1 MRQLSIPLRLVIA
14 DKALMYAEGLRDFL
28 RLKTKV
34 ESIRIVSSNAAL
46 RDSMREHQPDAI
58 IVEPW
63 TVRDDS
69 GYTDLQLLLTLRV
82 LYPHCHIVVFTAET
96 DPSVL
101 RKMAELES
109 VGLSSKADD
118 PEDVLNV
125 LECVVGGRHGVMS
138 PRVAAQIASANLLI
152 QRDMPVYG
160 QQARTPDI

>member
-1 MRQLSIPLRLVIA
+1 MRQPSIPLRLVIA
-14 DKALMYAEGLRDFL
+14 DKAVMYAEGLRDFL
-28 RLKTKV
+28 KLKTQI
-34 ESIRIVSSNAAL
+34 ESIRIVSSNEAL
-46 RDSMREHQPDAI
+46 RDSMHEHEPDGI

-63 TVRDDS
+63 TVRDHS
-69 GYTDLQLLLTLRV
+69 GYTDLQMLVRLRV

-125 LECVVGGRHGVMS
+125 LESVVGGKHGVMS
-138 PRVAAQIASANLLI
+138 PRIAAQIASANLLI

-160 QQARTPDI
+160 QHARTPDI